1 MKNTINTTSENRA
14 LYSYEYEL
22 QAENILDFDPTDIL
36 NILNRADIFDYIY
49 DSNEEIFYHEL
60 GEYLLHFSTP
70 EKGDLL
76 AIHNYLYNDF
86 AMTEETSVFA
96 QKAVFDFVSKLLKNK
111 TISSGKEL
119 FEFVS
124 DISFDTGSCP
134 IGENDIFVVSKYE
147 EKSYFANYY
156 DYFENI
162 IEDIARDVIDAAE
175 ENEQTVA
182 EFLETAISEGSREL
196 SYYYI

>member
-1 MKNTINTTSENRA
+1 MKSTINTTSENRE

-49 DSNEEIFYHEL
+49 DSNEDIFYHDL

-76 AIHNYLYNDF
+76 AIHNYLFNDF
-86 AMTEETSVFA
+86 AMIEETAVFT

-119 FEFVS
+119 FEFIG
-124 DISFDTGSCP
+124 DISFDSGSCP
-134 IGENDIFVVSKYE
+134 INEDDIFVVSKYE

-156 DYFENI
+156 DYFEDI
-162 IEDIARDVIDAAE
+162 IDDIAREIIIAAE
-175 ENEQTVA
+175 DNEQTVSQ
-182 EFLETAISEGSREL
+182 FLETAISEGSREL
-196 SYYYI
+196 TYYYI